1 MQTLPPPARS
11 GAAPPSAGAKERR
24 PKLSVSEAVSKP
36 TNQIGPDSI
45 HRRVTA
51 RVAHARIGLAGAA
64 HLHSLPSPSCRVC
77 RGNSDSRATGYAYS
91 DCCAAPRCLL
101 LRVGMYIMNKQKK
114 TVALQYR
121 SVASSQLSRLAS
133 AQQQHDSAADGRIWV
148 DEQLGYVRAALRTY
162 DVRTQSIMY
171 ASYLLKVD
179 RANVAPTVCA
189 TPSLSFSFRPDS
201 GVRM

>member
-24 PKLSVSEAVSKP
+24 PKLSGSEAVSKP

-51 RVAHARIGLAGAA
+51 RVVHARIGLAGAA

-114 TVALQYR
+114 NRCFTVPLGRFVSAE
-121 SVASSQLSRLAS
+121 SPRLCSTATR
-133 AQQQHDSAADGRIWV
+133 QCGGWADMG
-148 DEQLGYVRAALRTY
+148 G
-162 DVRTQSIMY
+162 
-171 ASYLLKVD
+171 
-179 RANVAPTVCA
+179 
-189 TPSLSFSFRPDS
+189 
-201 GVRM
+201 